1 VLEHDGVFRR
11 QFVAG
16 FQGAQQDAGSGHR
29 PGRGPGCGASTHRG
43 STFNGHRC
51 GSTGLGWAELNIPF
65 GGEAVLIEKAI
76 NLYDNKP
83 QRVL

>member
-1 VLEHDGVFRR
+1 MGQVV
-11 QFVAG
+11 
-16 FQGAQQDAGSGHR
+16 
-29 PGRGPGCGASTHRG
+29 GASTHRG

-65 GGEAVLIEKAI
+65 GGEAVLIEKAT
-76 NLYDNKP
+76 NLYDNQY